1 MRISDT
7 LVKNMIV
14 TADLLNTIN
23 GGMSMP
29 SFQIKRKEV
38 HYELDVKAP
47 GISAEALK
55 VEIHNRLLSVFHY
68 LDYAS
73 PEQQEGD
80 IGAPNIIHL
89 MAIPSD
95 VELDS
100 IRAEYKA
107 NKLKVIMPFNEVAD
121 GYHRSVDI
129 YKK

>member
-29 SFQIKRKEV
+29 SFQIKRKEA
-38 HYELDVKAP
+38 HYELDIKAP
-47 GISAEALK
+47 GISPEALK

-73 PEQQEGD
+73 PEHQEGD
-80 IGAPNIIHL
+80 MGAPNIIHL

-95 VELDS
+95 VELDAVHATYTGS
-100 IRAEYKA
+100 R
-107 NKLKVIMPFNEVAD
+107 LRVIMPFNEVAD

-129 YKK
+129 NNS

>member
-29 SFQIKRKEV
+29 SFQIKRRET

-47 GISAEALK
+47 GISVEALK

-73 PEQQEGD
+73 PEHDEGD
-80 IGAPNIIHL
+80 VGAPNIIHL

-95 VELDS
+95 VELDAVHAVFNEN
-100 IRAEYKA
+100 R
-107 NKLKVIMPFNEVAD
+107 LKVIMPFNEVAD

-129 YKK
+129 NTN